1 MGKFI
6 CAWSIPVCDDSA
18 WANCLASYL
27 SMGKFTFAW
36 SSDTDALAHGQIH
49 FCAQTFFC
57 MVNNNHTECAR
68 KNENA
73 QIPKIMIFMTLA
85 GSYTFLAMG
94 ICAAGVSQCC

>member
-1 MGKFI
+1 MGKFIVSIGKFI

-18 WANCLASYL
+18 WANCLSALASYL

-36 SSDTDALAHGQIH
+36 STDTDSLAHVL
-49 FCAQTFFC
+49 CADLFC

-73 QIPKIMIFMTLA
+73 H
-85 GSYTFLAMG
+85 
-94 ICAAGVSQCC
+94 

>member
-1 MGKFI
+1 MGKFIVSIGKFI

-18 WANCLASYL
+18 WANCLSALASYL

-36 SSDTDALAHGQIH
+36 STDTDTLAHGQIQ

-57 MVNNNHTECAR
+57 IVNNNHTECAC

-73 QIPKIMIFMTLA
+73 HYGGGIPK
-85 GSYTFLAMG
+85 
-94 ICAAGVSQCC
+94 